1 MEADQQIICLN
12 MIVKNEAAVIARCL
26 ASVRPIIHYWVI
38 VDTGS
43 TDGTQDAIRSC
54 FADVPGELHE
64 RPWRDFAHNRTE
76 ALELAQPHGDYLLIM
91 DADDVLTFEPGFKM
105 PALEADSYS
114 LRIADTAIS
123 YLRPLIVRAALNWR
137 WRGVLHEFL
146 TCEDVQTNGSVEGLQ
161 LQRGHDGARR
171 RDPETYRRDTQILH
185 AALET
190 ESDPFMQARYQFYLA
205 QSYRD
210 SHENEKALEAY
221 LKRAELGF
229 WVEEVF
235 TSLCWAAKFQESLGR
250 PFEEVMATYLRAADT
265 LPKRAAEALHGASR
279 YCRLSQRYKEGY
291 EVAKRAISEE
301 TGSPGDAP
309 DGLFVAQWIYEY
321 GLLDEFAVNAYW
333 TGAYR
338 ESLLA
343 CLDLLSDKKLPEA
356 HRERITANAKSAARK
371 SPKSPELGACGDESL
386 VDQHPLNRARSLRPA
401 LRDPAP
407 LVLIAILAKQKA
419 RALPLYLKC
428 IEALD
433 YPKSSIILY
442 IRTNNNTDQTE
453 SILRDWVAR
462 VGYLYAGVEL
472 HTEDAEVPVQRYQ
485 VHEWNPDRF
494 RVLAGIRNTSLKRAV
509 ELNCNYYFT
518 VDVDNF
524 IRPCTLREM
533 VALNLPI
540 AAPFLRSID
549 PKDVYSNYHA
559 EVTATGYY
567 KDCDQYHW
575 ILNRWIRGVIEMPVV
590 HCTYLLRGDVL
601 PELTYEDT
609 SGRHEYV
616 VFSESARNAAIQQYF
631 DNRQIYG
638 YITFDKDDSHYV
650 EHGIE
655 RAFALLQPELDAQL
669 ERPRAHRAAE

>member
-1 MEADQQIICLN
+1 MEDDHQIICLN
-12 MIVKNEAAVIARCL
+12 MIVKNEAPVIARCL
-26 ASVRPIIHYWVI
+26 ASVRPFIHYWVI

-43 TDGTQDAIRSC
+43 TDGTQDTIRRF

-91 DADDVLTFEPGFKM
+91 DADDVLTFEPEFKM
-105 PALEADSYS
+105 PPLEADSYS
-114 LRIADTAIS
+114 LRIAGRAIS

-146 TCEDVQTNGSVEGLQ
+146 TCEDAQTDGSVEGLQ

-210 SHENEKALEAY
+210 SRENEKALEAY
-221 LKRAELGF
+221 LKRAEFGF

-235 TSLCWAAKFQESLGR
+235 TSLYWAAKLQEALER
-250 PFEEVMATYLRAADT
+250 PFDEVMATYLRAADT

-279 YCRLSQRYKEGY
+279 YCRLSKRYKEGY
-291 EVAKRAISEE
+291 EAAKRAISKEN
-301 TGSPGDAP
+301 GSPGDAP
-309 DGLFVAQWIYEY
+309 EGLFVAEWIYEY

-338 ESLLA
+338 ECLEA
-343 CLDLLSDKKLPEA
+343 CLNLLGNRSLPEA
-356 HRERITANAKSAARK
+356 QRERIISNAKLAAGK
-371 SPKSPELGACGDESL
+371 FPNLPNLGSLGNESL
-386 VDQHPLNRARSLRPA
+386 SDQHQLHGARTLRTRLPE
-401 LRDPAP
+401 PAP
-407 LVLIAILAKQKA
+407 LIFVAILAKQKEE
-419 RALPLYLKC
+419 ALPLYLKC

-433 YPKSSIILY
+433 YPKSSIVLY
-442 IRTNNNTDQTE
+442 IRTNNNTDRTE
-453 SILRDWVAR
+453 SILREWVAQVER
-462 VGYLYAGVEL
+462 LYGAVEF
-472 HTEDAEVPVQRYQ
+472 HAEDIDAPVQEFR
-485 VHEWNPDRF
+485 VHEWNPIRF
-494 RVLAGIRNTSLKRAV
+494 RALGRIRNISLKRAM
-509 ELNCNYYFT
+509 ELNCDYYFT
-518 VDVDNF
+518 ADVDNF
-524 IRPCTLREM
+524 IRPCTLREL

-549 PKDVYSNYHA
+549 PKNIYSNYHA

-567 KDCDQYHW
+567 KDCDQYYW
-575 ILNRWIRGVIEMPVV
+575 ILNRWIRGVVELPVV
-590 HCTYLLRGDVL
+590 HCTYLLRSDVI
-601 PELTYEDT
+601 PDLTYEDAST
-609 SGRHEYV
+609 RHEYV
-616 VFSESARNAAIQQYF
+616 VFSESARKTTIPQYF
-631 DNRQIYG
+631 DNRQVYG
-638 YITFDKDDSHYV
+638 YITFDKGDSHHV

-655 RAFALLQPELDAQL
+655 RAFALLKPELDAQD
-669 ERPRAHRAAE
+669 RA